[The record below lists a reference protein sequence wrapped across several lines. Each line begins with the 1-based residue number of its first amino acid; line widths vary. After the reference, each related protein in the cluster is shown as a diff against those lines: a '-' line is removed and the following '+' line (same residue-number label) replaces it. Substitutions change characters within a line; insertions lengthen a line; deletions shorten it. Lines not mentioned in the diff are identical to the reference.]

1 MRSFKTFLTLIFFC
15 CGAVLC
21 SVSGAE
27 PEKKIDPKTM
37 AVADFLKITR
47 RPPASEVWAKL
58 SGEIQHR
65 RKGFGT
71 LKAPLR
77 LGIRFM
83 RGRVQG
89 ELAIDGKEEV
99 YLVSQTYDIPPASTV
114 LYKGR
119 ALEQD
124 QAKLRKIGLSPQD
137 LLMGFI
143 YTDFVREEAQTRVSI
158 FHCRTLVMKST
169 DAGEFTRMYVST
181 DYCFPIKVE
190 WFRADPAA
198 GAKPYRTM
206 EIASIKEIK
215 DKNLVFPAELSIFGG
230 DWRTK
235 VKFTD
240 HDAAESSGTIPKDLF
255 ISM

>member
-1 MRSFKTFLTLIFFC
+1 MKYFYAALILAFC
-15 CGAVLC
+15 CCLGA
-21 SVSGAE
+21 AE
-27 PEKKIDPKTM
+27 EKKVDLKTM
-37 AVADFLKITR
+37 PVAEFLRIAR
-47 RPPASEVWAKL
+47 RPPLNEIWAKL
-58 SGEIQHR
+58 EGEVQHR

-71 LKAPLR
+71 LKAPIR

-99 YLVSQTYDIPPASTV
+99 YLMSQTYDIPPASTV
-114 LYKGR
+114 LRKGR
-119 ALEQD
+119 ALDQD
-124 QAKLRKIGLSPQD
+124 NAKLRKIGLSPQD

-143 YTDFVREEAQTRVSI
+143 YTDLVREEAQQRVSI

-190 WFRADPAA
+190 WFRTDPAA

-215 DKNLVFPAELSIFGG
+215 DKNLVFPAELSLFGD
-230 DWRTK
+230 DWRTR
-235 VKFTD
+235 VKFTK
-240 HDAAESSGTIPKDLF
+240 HDAAESGESIPKDLF
-255 ISM
+255 ISI